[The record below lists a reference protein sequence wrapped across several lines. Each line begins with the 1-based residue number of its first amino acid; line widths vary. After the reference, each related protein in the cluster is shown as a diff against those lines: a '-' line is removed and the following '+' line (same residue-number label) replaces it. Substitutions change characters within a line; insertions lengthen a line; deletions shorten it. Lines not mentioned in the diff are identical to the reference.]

1 MVSVTET
8 CRDLSELTAAA
19 QLACR
24 LLFQECYKAG
34 VTDIFVSETYR
45 SQSRQNYLY
54 EQGRTRLYN
63 AAGEKLSK
71 VTWVTK
77 SNHTSR
83 RAWDIAVAPIK
94 ALYDKATL
102 LKVGAI
108 AKKLG
113 ITWGGTWPA
122 SNYDAP
128 HFEIPTNWTAPKGY
142 WLEGTVIVP
151 SNSKLRVQLIVSDKG
166 QAVVGVNDGKLYRVQ
181 SGTFKT
187 QAQANAAKVALGKY
201 NIANPDYVRVVQDG
215 SAWRF
220 ITGTYQTQAVANN
233 AIQAM
238 QRLGILQ
245 YAESIPS

>member
-1 MVSVTET
+1 MVSITET

-34 VTDIFVSETYR
+34 ITDIFITETYR
-45 SQSRQNYLY
+45 SQARQNYLY
-54 EQGRTRLYN
+54 EQEHPR
-63 AAGEKLSK
+63 
-71 VTWVTK
+71 VTWTK
-77 SNHTSR
+77 SSNHTSR
-83 RAWDIAVAPIK
+83 RAWDIAVAPPK
-94 ALYDKATL
+94 NLYDLNILK
-102 LKVGAI
+102 KVGAI

-122 SNYDAP
+122 SQYDAP
-128 HFEIPTNWTAPKGY
+128 HFEIPANWQLPAGY
-142 WLEGTVIVP
+142 KLEGTIIVP

-166 QAVVGVNDGKLYRVQ
+166 QAIVGVNDGKLYRVQ

-187 QAQANAAKVALGKY
+187 QAQANAAKAALGKH

-220 ITGTYQTQAVANN
+220 ITGTYQTLQVANN
-233 AIQAM
+233 AITEM
-238 QRLGILQ
+238 KRLGILQ
-245 YAESIPS
+245 YAEPVPS